1 MKTKTLLALICALAA
16 TTTFARTEP
25 AVQSMSF
32 SGPTAWVPGTT
43 FQLNTSL
50 NFAGYNALGLS
61 YWLEV
66 PTALAPFLSITSAQY
81 FTFLDP
87 NTPAGQFPATFTD
100 TAGARAGYMSTNRD
114 LGATTDPGAGIAPAI
129 IPITTLNF
137 SLAAGAL
144 NLGGQTFTMFT
155 TSLAPRISEVTDTF
169 FNDNN
174 IIPPGQFVFTIVP
187 EPSTLALLGL
197 GAVGSG
203 LLFFRRRKSNH

>member
-1 MKTKTLLALICALAA
+1 MKKFSLLAMISILFATAA
-16 TTTFARTEP
+16 FARTEP
-25 AVQSMSF
+25 AVQSIIF
-32 SGPTAWVPGTT
+32 SGPSNWTPGTT
-43 FQLNTSL
+43 FQLSVSL

-66 PTALAPFLSITSAQY
+66 PTAVAPFLSITSAQY

-87 NTPAGQFPATFTD
+87 NTPPGQFPVTFSD

-114 LGATTDPGAGIAPAI
+114 LGATTDPGAGILPGTP
-129 IPITTLNF
+129 PIGILNF
-137 SLAAGAL
+137 SLSGGASGL
-144 NLGGQTFTMFT
+144 IGQSFTMFT

-203 LLFFRRRKSNH
+203 LLFFRRRKSTR